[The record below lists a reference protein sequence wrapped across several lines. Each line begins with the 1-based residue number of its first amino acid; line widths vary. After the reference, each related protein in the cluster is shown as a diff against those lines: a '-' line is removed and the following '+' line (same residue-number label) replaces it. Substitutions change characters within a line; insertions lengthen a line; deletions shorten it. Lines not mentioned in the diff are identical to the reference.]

1 MEYLDKNGLKKTLN
15 KTIEWVRN
23 LVYQATSTAPRWEIY
38 HGNNVCSHFKIAHLS
53 SSNMGDKIFFD
64 EDGNCRPEFACE
76 YKIQGDG
83 TVLNSIQWPNKFL
96 MNWPNNEIPVFES
109 VKEYEIY
116 IASGMVMSVT
126 DITPL
131 TEEVTFTILN
141 DEESTFEY
149 TITGNHYMYVDDN
162 LRPLDEQNQ
171 PVTLAPGTH
180 VIKMGGNFYNFMFAS
195 CSSYNHLKIDCS
207 RARPSTLLKVAKGF
221 TIDEIIYP
229 EELPNREYGLDFDFK
244 IEGTFDFSFLADSLL
259 KYPKFKDFGNAI
271 LMNTEMMNIAHEQG
285 DTFFEESKVSNK
297 QLNELLR
304 ALTSN
309 HVPLDAWDCT
319 NAKYAGAYTYGTLYK
334 SILMGNTHQSYDT
347 NIYGY
352 FVNARIYKDT
362 EYFRCA
368 CKEVLL
374 DLSHIYGGAVVNIS
388 FDHRTERML
397 LYNIPEDAVALF
409 DYDKDNPPTIY
420 HVGPLPDCIR
430 ERNPDLTFTR
440 VASLD
445 TLPFKYAPATWDDV
459 TNYDVDVDGNIID

>member
-38 HGNNVCSHFKIAHLS
+38 YGNNVCSHFKIAHLS
-53 SSNMGDKIFFD
+53 YSNTGDKIFFD

-76 YKIQGDG
+76 YKIQGEG

-109 VKEYEIY
+109 GKEYEIY

-162 LRPLDEQNQ
+162 LRPWDEQNQ

-207 RARPSTLLKVAKGF
+207 RARPSTLFTVAKGF

-229 EELPNREYGLDFDFK
+229 EELPNNREYGLDFDLK
-244 IEGTFDFSFLADSLL
+244 IEGTFDFSFLAGSLL

-297 QLNELLR
+297 QLNGLLR
-304 ALTSN
+304 ALASN
-309 HVPLDAWDCT
+309 NVPLNVRDFYNAENVDAFT
-319 NAKYAGAYTYGTLYK
+319 FGTIDSSVDIY
-334 SILMGNTHQSYDT
+334 SPDDTYDT
-347 NIYGY
+347 NIAGL
-352 FVNARIYKDT
+352 FGHIRPESSKFGLHL
-362 EYFRCA
+362 E
-368 CKEVLL
+368 EVML
-374 DLSHIYGGAVVNIS
+374 DLSNIGGELADFYFGSSNRSQKIL
-388 FDHRTERML
+388 L
-397 LYNIPEDAVALF
+397 LYKFNDTTKLKIS
-409 DYDKDNPPTIY
+409 YHINPPTVY
-420 HVGPLPDCIR
+420 CLGEPTESLK
-430 ERNPDLTFTR
+430 ELNPDIEFIT
-440 VASLD
+440 VHSIGD
-445 TLPFKYAPATWDDV
+445 VPFKYAPSTWDDIK
-459 TNYDVDVDGNIID
+459 NYDIEGNIID